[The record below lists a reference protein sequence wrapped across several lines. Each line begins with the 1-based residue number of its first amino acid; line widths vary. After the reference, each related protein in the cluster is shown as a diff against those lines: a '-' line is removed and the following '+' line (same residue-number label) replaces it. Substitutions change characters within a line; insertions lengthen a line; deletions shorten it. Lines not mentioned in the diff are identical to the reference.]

1 MKFDASFFST
11 STGQLT
17 LVGLLA
23 ALAVGAVAWQRAH
36 RRPVLSPAVKAAVP
50 MTLPKVFTR
59 EGTRLTPPPAPLSG
73 ISAPGALTRTAPL
86 ASTTPSAPPA
96 PRVLPLALIAAPPA
110 IEKASAPFAPFGRL
124 IPCETVVTLE
134 SNRIETPVIAL
145 VTQDVWH
152 AGRLII
158 PAGAEVHGRA
168 STDRTRERIAASGA
182 WTIVWRT
189 LGRDNGD
196 QLRVEGIALDREFNP
211 ATGTWGE
218 HDGSAGLRGTVLRTD
233 DLREIK
239 LFAATFLAT
248 ATAALQDTRAT
259 AGLLGET
266 AIPVAT
272 ARNASLAGT
281 GAILREYAQQI
292 RDSIARDGFYLR
304 VPAGKP
310 FYLYVTETLDRGR
323 AHSGVA
329 ASTSH
334 EN

>member
-11 STGQLT
+11 PTGQLT

-36 RRPVLSPAVKAAVP
+36 RRPVLSPAVKAAMPVA
-50 MTLPKVFTR
+50 LPKVFTR
-59 EGTRLTPPPAPLSG
+59 DGARVPPPPAPLPNPALAANSPRT
-73 ISAPGALTRTAPL
+73 IATTAVAPI
-86 ASTTPSAPPA
+86 PPA
-96 PRVLPLALIAAPPA
+96 KPQPLPLALLTPA
-110 IEKASAPFAPFGRL
+110 RVPEKTDQVFAPFGRM
-124 IPCETVVTLE
+124 IPCETVVALE
-134 SNRIETPVIAL
+134 SNRLETPVIAL
-145 VTQDVWH
+145 VTEDVWH
-152 AGRLII
+152 AGRLIV
-158 PAGAEVHGRA
+158 PAGTEVHGRA
-168 STDRTRERIAASGA
+168 STDRTRERLAATGA

-189 LGRDNGD
+189 AGLDNGI
-196 QLRVEGIALDREFNP
+196 QLRVEGIALDRDFDRT
-211 ATGTWGE
+211 AGRWGE
-218 HDGSAGLRGTVLRTD
+218 HDGTAGLRGTVLRTD
-233 DLREIK
+233 DLREVK

-281 GAILREYAQQI
+281 SAILREYAQQI

-310 FYLYVTETLDRGR
+310 FYLYVTETLDRSR
-323 AHSGVA
+323 ARPGGA
-329 ASTSH
+329 RTATH